1 MKVQPNFWE
10 NEEKPA
16 GIPVDN
22 DKGVTIDPDGKIKV
36 DNVKDP
42 INEEDRKERFNLAMQ
57 QKRQNGG
64 R

>member
-10 NEEKPA
+10 QEEKTA
-16 GIPVDN
+16 GIPVDD
-22 DKGVTIDPDGKIKV
+22 DKVVTIGKDGKIKV
-36 DNVKDP
+36 DDVKDP
-42 INEEDRKERFNLAMQ
+42 INEEDRKKRFNLAMQ